1 MKHIMMRPLL
11 ALLLIVGILGESS
24 AISLFD
30 LQDVTNVG
38 GAGLVGS
45 LAQPSGGITNP
56 TNVTF
61 AGAPVAAGT
70 FTNGLQAFVGINQ
83 GVILSTGDIIHA
95 ASLGNRNPS
104 MSMNNFAAGDVTLDL
119 FIAPGV
125 TRDAAVLEFDF
136 TPARKIVTVPFV
148 FASDEFPITGINT
161 FDDIFGVF
169 VDGAV
174 ITLGNVNGLTSNG
187 LVFVTDDLVIPIFP
201 TPFDG
206 LTPPLNAQALV
217 TPGVPHH
224 IKLAI
229 ADVGPALA
237 PDGAVDS
244 SVFLAPMVSTSFFDT
259 PTHFSREFVE
269 QIFGA
274 GITAGCATDLYCPN
288 GPISRG
294 QMAVFIETSLG
305 NPPSACAGRFTDVPA
320 TDPFCGFIERLAA
333 DGITGGCT
341 ATQFCPNDPVSRG
354 QMAVFI
360 EAALGRAA
368 GACAGTVFSDV
379 TAASVGPVFCG
390 FIERLAADGIT
401 GGCGGGLFCPNNSV
415 TRGEMAV
422 FLVAAPAPLLP

>member
-1 MKHIMMRPLL
+1 
-11 ALLLIVGILGESS
+11 
-24 AISLFD
+24 
-30 LQDVTNVG
+30 
-38 GAGLVGS
+38 
-45 LAQPSGGITNP
+45 
-56 TNVTF
+56 
-61 AGAPVAAGT
+61 
-70 FTNGLQAFVGINQ
+70 
-83 GVILSTGDIIHA
+83 
-95 ASLGNRNPS
+95 
-104 MSMNNFAAGDVTLDL
+104 
-119 FIAPGV
+119 
-125 TRDAAVLEFDF
+125 
-136 TPARKIVTVPFV
+136 
-148 FASDEFPITGINT
+148 
-161 FDDIFGVF
+161 
-169 VDGAV
+169 
-174 ITLGNVNGLTSNG
+174 
-187 LVFVTDDLVIPIFP
+187 
-201 TPFDG
+201 
-206 LTPPLNAQALV
+206 
-217 TPGVPHH
+217 
-224 IKLAI
+224 
-229 ADVGPALA
+229 
-237 PDGAVDS
+237 
-244 SVFLAPMVSTSFFDT
+244 MVSTSFFDT